1 MLVLS
6 RRLNEKIVLPS
17 IATRIQVVAI
27 KAGVVRLG
35 IDAPPSV
42 PVYRE
47 ELLARDDFVEPAVI
61 GVHQP
66 DAETR
71 LHRLTRQVRES
82 VACALDAVARLK
94 HDLESGHLAPT
105 PGNLARIETEL
116 RRLERL
122 VGPGAN

>member
-17 IATRIQVVAI
+17 IATRVQVVAI

-47 ELLARDDFVEPAVI
+47 ELLDRDDFVEPPVL
-61 GVHQP
+61 GGHQP
-66 DAETR
+66 EAEAS

-82 VACALDAVARLK
+82 VAFALEALDRLRFQI
-94 HDLESGHLAPT
+94 ESGHIAPT

>member
-17 IATRIQVVAI
+17 ISTRIQVVAI
-27 KAGVVRLG
+27 KAGIVRLG

-42 PVYRE
+42 PIYRE
-47 ELLARDDFVEPAVI
+47 ELLDRDDFVESLAV
-61 GVHQP
+61 GNHQP
-66 DAETR
+66 DAEAR

-82 VACALDAVARLK
+82 VAFALAALDRLG
-94 HDLESGHLAPT
+94 HQLETGHVAPT
-105 PGNLARIETEL
+105 AGTIDRIETEL